1 MATFSVEPNPDVTF
15 KARYEDEHVV
25 VINKPARIVTLP
37 GLGHEKDSL
46 LNGLFAA
53 YGPKLQKLGKARDF
67 GMLHRLDKDTSGLVM
82 LALTP
87 AAYDALREVFEQRE
101 VAKYYWAVTRNR
113 PNGDSGVIRKPL
125 IEYEGR
131 VKGDSRPKKLARISS
146 AGKPAVTAWRV
157 VQSSDK
163 ATLLECRAV
172 TGRLHQLRVHLDS
185 INCPILGD
193 EFYGPANLRHV
204 STRLALHAHR
214 ITFPHPITGVRTDV
228 RAPWPQ
234 DLKGL
239 LKTMGLKRPDLPDA
253 AHDAGTEAASPK
265 SRVETPEAPD

>member
-1 MATFSVEPNPDVTF
+1 MANLSVEPNPQVTF
-15 KARYEDEHVV
+15 KVRYEDEHVL
-25 VINKPARIVTLP
+25 VINKPARTVTTP
-37 GLGHEKDSL
+37 GLGHEHDSL

-53 YGPKLQKLGKARDF
+53 YGPRLQKLGKARDF
-67 GMLHRLDKDTSGLVM
+67 GLLHRLDKDTSGLVM

-87 AAYDALREVFEQRE
+87 SAYDSLREVFEQRE

-125 IEYEGR
+125 LEYEGR
-131 VKGDSRPKKLARISS
+131 VKGDSRLKKLARVSG
-146 AGKPAVTAWRV
+146 AGKPAVTAWRI

-193 EFYGPANLRHV
+193 EFYGPANLRRV
-204 STRLALHAHR
+204 SPRLALHAHR

-239 LKTMGLKRPDLPDA
+239 LRTMGLKRPDLSPP
-253 AHDAGTEAASPK
+253 DAGTEASPPK
-265 SRVETPEAPD
+265 SRVQAPESSD